1 MPDFVGTLIADRYLL
16 ERELGRGGMATVWLA
31 RDRRHDRPVAV
42 KILHSELAGAIGVD
56 RFVREVRLTAGLQ
69 HPNILPVLDS
79 GALAL
84 PDGSVLPWYAMTYLE
99 GRSLRDRL
107 TDEGQLP
114 IAEALRITDAVG
126 GALQAAH
133 AQGVVHRDIKP
144 ENIILAG
151 DRVYVLDFG
160 IAKALIET
168 GGERLT
174 STGMIIGTPA
184 YMSPEQASADR
195 LDARSDQ
202 YSLATL
208 LYEMLAG
215 ETPFTGGTAQALV
228 ARRLAEPA
236 RPIHS
241 VRPTVPDAVEQAVLR
256 ALERV
261 PADRFPDVAAF
272 TAALHGSEVTASS
285 RRPSGPV
292 GRRAVL
298 IVAGLATTLFFG
310 WLVASR
316 VGQADRRV
324 EDPELES
331 LTRAGRRAY
340 DRRTPAGAIEAIA
353 TYSRAVAL
361 DSNYTPAW
369 AGLAEAYA
377 RSLERWFEIPGL
389 PRDSL
394 MQRAVAAID
403 RVIAAD
409 SSSAPAWAALSHV
422 TRLVD
427 PTDLGPSERAARRAL
442 ALDSTNAEAWH
453 FLALDQAES
462 GDLAAAT
469 ETWRR
474 CVTVNHS
481 YTQGVAFLAIAHY
494 WHRSYDSA
502 AVWADSAIA
511 LDPNYLLAR
520 TVAGYVA
527 IERGDFARSAAAF
540 DAARRLSNGVE
551 VVNTLASRAL
561 AAARA
566 GRRDEARATL
576 RLVDSLAP
584 ARGPVS
590 AHTAVYV
597 AHVYT
602 ALGAPDQAIAWL
614 QRFDTPRDLHF
625 QLHLRCD
632 PPFDPIRADRRFQ
645 SFLITPPMPAG
656 RGC

>member
-1 MPDFVGTLIADRYLL
+1 MPDFVGTSIADRYTL

-31 RDRRHDRPVAV
+31 RDQRHDRPVAV
-42 KILHSELAGAIGVD
+42 KILHAELAGAIGVD
-56 RFVREVRLTAGLQ
+56 RFIREVRLTARLQ

-84 PDGSVLPWYAMTYLE
+84 PEGPILPWYAMTYLE

-107 TDEGQLP
+107 VAERQLP
-114 IAEALRITDAVG
+114 IEEALRIADAVG

-144 ENIILAG
+144 ENILLTD

-160 IAKALIET
+160 IAKALIEI

-174 STGMIIGTPA
+174 STGLIIGTPA
-184 YMSPEQASADR
+184 YMSPEQASADQ

-202 YSLATL
+202 YSLATV
-208 LYEMLAG
+208 LYEMLVG
-215 ETPFTGGTAQALV
+215 ETPFTGGTVQALV

-236 RPIHS
+236 RPIHP
-241 VRPTVPDAVEQAVLR
+241 VRPSVPVAVEEAVLR

-261 PADRFPDVAAF
+261 PADRFPDVGAF
-272 TAALHGSEVTASS
+272 TAALGPTATTEST
-285 RRPSGPV
+285 RRAGRPV
-292 GRRAVL
+292 GRRPML
-298 IVAGLATTLFFG
+298 IVAGLVAIMLIG

-316 VGQADRRV
+316 PSQAGRRLAN
-324 EDPELES
+324 PEVVS
-331 LTRAGRRAY
+331 LTKAGRRAY

-377 RSLERWFEIPGL
+377 RALERWFEIPGL

-394 MQRAVAAID
+394 MQRGVAALD
-403 RVIAAD
+403 RVLAAD
-409 SSSAPAWAALSHV
+409 SSSAPAWAALAHV

-427 PTDLGPSERAARRAL
+427 PTELGPSVRAAQRAL
-442 ALDSTNAEAWH
+442 ALDSTNAEALH
-453 FLALDQAES
+453 FLALDRAES
-462 GDLAAAT
+462 GDLAGAT
-469 ETWRR
+469 AIWRR
-474 CVTVNHS
+474 CVAMNPA
-481 YTQGVAFLAIAHY
+481 YIQGVAFLAIAHY

-502 AVWADSAIA
+502 AVWADSAVA

-520 TVAGYVA
+520 TVVGYVA
-527 IERGDFARSAAAF
+527 VERRDFPRSAAAF
-540 DAARRLSNGVE
+540 DAAHRLSNGVE

-561 AAARA
+561 ASARA
-566 GRRDEARATL
+566 GRRAEAGAAL
-576 RLVDSLAP
+576 RQVDSLAP
-584 ARGPVS
+584 ATGPVS
-590 AHTAVYV
+590 AHTSVYV
-597 AHVYT
+597 AHVYA
-602 ALGAPDQAIAWL
+602 ALGARDQAIAWL
-614 QRFDTPRDLHF
+614 QRFDAPRDLHF

-645 SFLITPPMPAG
+645 ALLITPPLPAG